1 MTAFDFIRDLGVVIL
16 AAAVAGWLC
25 QRVGLSVVVGYLAAG
40 VLVGPHTPPFSFVTD
55 VERINTLAELGLVF
69 LMFSIGLRL
78 SVRRLRSLG
87 PAPLVAMAV
96 GAGLVF
102 YLSRLLGLALGL
114 DAMQGLFFAGMLV
127 SSSSAIVSKALME
140 SGRLHERSGQMAAAV
155 TVLEDVAAVTVL
167 TLLTS
172 YVQFGGSGEAGGSR
186 LGETLGALGA
196 FVVLL
201 GVAGLLLVPWLLR
214 RLSRNS
220 TEEIQTLTVAGL
232 LFLLAVLAQG
242 AGYSLALGAFL
253 LGAIV
258 ADTPERLRVERV
270 FAGLRDVFSAVFF
283 VAIGMMIEV
292 GVFADIW
299 VHVIVV
305 ALFAIVVRAAACTIG
320 LVVAGQPLRDALSG
334 GLSLT
339 PLGEFAFITAGLG
352 VAAGVLDTSF
362 QPLAVGIAL
371 ATALVAP
378 VLTNRADSISGW
390 MIDKQPRLFGRMVQ
404 EYQDWLE
411 RVRLR
416 GAGNVL
422 WQLSRKRIAQLAVGT
437 LFVSGVLVFAPRL
450 EGWIEATA
458 GSWLPFPSAG
468 RAILWIGVGFLVV
481 APLIALWRNLSA
493 MSMLY
498 AEVTTR
504 GQPNASV
511 LRPVVENGLRAAAAV
526 AMAVWL
532 TALLPFSP
540 EQPWILIGVLAT
552 AAAGIA
558 LLWRRMVYWHSEM
571 EVRLQ
576 TALAAPAGAAP
587 VAEALRAQSTRGWD
601 WHVEE
606 SIVPEQAV
614 VSGASLGELALRGRF
629 GCTVVG
635 IERHGFCLTNPGP
648 EERLFPLDRVLLL
661 GPVEQLRSARNVL
674 QEAASGPG
682 IEDGLADLIV
692 SRVRVPTDS
701 PHLGRTLAQSEP
713 GRITGAQVA
722 GIQRDG
728 QRIMNPGGNEIL
740 MAGDVLLVLGTAL
753 QVERFRA
760 WLAGA
765 GTSSA
770 MEADSAEDPR

>member
-1 MTAFDFIRDLGVVIL
+1 MTAFEFIRDLGVVVL
-16 AAAVAGWLC
+16 AAAIAGWLC
-25 QRVGLSVVVGYLAAG
+25 QRMGLSVVVGYLAAG

-55 VERINTLAELGLVF
+55 VGRINTLAELGLVF

-96 GAGLVF
+96 SAGLVF

-127 SSSSAIVSKALME
+127 SSSSAIVSKALIE

-167 TLLTS
+167 TLLSS
-172 YVQFGGSGEAGGSR
+172 YVQFGAGGSGDTGSR

-201 GVAGLLLVPWLLR
+201 GVVGLLLVPWLLR

-220 TEEIQTLTVAGL
+220 TEEIQTLTVVGL

-258 ADTPERLRVERV
+258 ADTPERLRIERV
-270 FAGLRDVFSAVFF
+270 FSGLRDVFSAVFF

-292 GVFADIW
+292 ATFADIW
-299 VHVIVV
+299 LQVLIV
-305 ALFAIVVRAAACTIG
+305 AAFAVVVRTAACTAG
-320 LVVAGQPLRDALSG
+320 LVVAGQPLRDSLSG

-352 VAAGVLDTSF
+352 VAAGVLDSSF

-378 VLTNRADSISGW
+378 ILTNRADSIAGW
-390 MIDKQPRLFGRMVQ
+390 MIAKQPRLFGQLVE
-404 EYQDWLE
+404 EYQEWLE
-411 RVRLR
+411 RVRQR
-416 GAGNVL
+416 GAGSVL
-422 WQLSRKRIAQLAVGT
+422 WQLSRKRIAQLAVGV

-458 GSWLPFPSAG
+458 GEWLPFPAAG
-468 RAILWIGVGFLVV
+468 RAILWIGLGFVV
-481 APLIALWRNLSA
+481 VPALIALWRNVSA

-504 GQPNASV
+504 GQPNAGV
-511 LRPVVENGLRAAAAV
+511 LRPVVENGLRAAAAM

-540 EQPWILIGVLAT
+540 EQPWILLGVLV
-552 AAAGIA
+552 AAAVGIA

-576 TALAAPAGAAP
+576 AALAAPAGAAP

-606 SIVPEQAV
+606 SVVPEQAV
-614 VSGASLGELALRGRF
+614 VSGRSLGELALRGRF

-635 IERHGFCLTNPGP
+635 IERQGYCLTNPGP
-648 EERLFPLDRVLLL
+648 EERLYPLDRVLLL
-661 GPVEQLRSARNVL
+661 GPIEQLREARYVL
-674 QEAASGPG
+674 QEATAGPAA
-682 IEDGLADLIV
+682 EDGLADLMV
-692 SRVRVPTDS
+692 SRVRVPADS
-701 PHLGRTLAQSEP
+701 PHLGRTLIQSAP

-722 GIQRDG
+722 GIQREG
-728 QRIMNPGGNEIL
+728 QRIMNPGGNETL
-740 MAGDVLLVLGTAL
+740 LAGDVLLVLGTPP
-753 QVERFRA
+753 QVERFKA
-760 WLAGA
+760 WLSGAEPPHETARPTAG
-765 GTSSA
+765 
-770 MEADSAEDPR
+770 